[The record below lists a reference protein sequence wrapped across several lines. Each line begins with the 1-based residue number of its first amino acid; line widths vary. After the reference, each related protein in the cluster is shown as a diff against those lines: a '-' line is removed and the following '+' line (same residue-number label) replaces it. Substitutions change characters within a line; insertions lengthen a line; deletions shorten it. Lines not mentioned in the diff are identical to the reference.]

1 MKTYEQKLEELKEI
15 LQGRLEV
22 TNKLDGSK
30 KELDLGRNYIGK
42 KIIEEAAEVWMASL
56 MENKDPKM
64 DLLKL
69 ELAQLQYHIL
79 CMMAVTEITFE
90 EIYARIW

>member
-1 MKTYEQKLEELKEI
+1 
-15 LQGRLEV
+15 
-22 TNKLDGSK
+22 
-30 KELDLGRNYIGK
+30 
-42 KIIEEAAEVWMASL
+42 MASL

-79 CMMAVTEITFE
+79 CMMAVTGITFE